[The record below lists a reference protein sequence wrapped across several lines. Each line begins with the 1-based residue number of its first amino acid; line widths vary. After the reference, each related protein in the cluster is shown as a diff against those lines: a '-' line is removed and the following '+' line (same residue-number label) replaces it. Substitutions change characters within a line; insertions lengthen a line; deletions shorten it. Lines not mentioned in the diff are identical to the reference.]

1 VLVMLLRI
9 VFYAPIIGIGGII
22 KALGQDLSM
31 SWIIVAAVCALLT
44 MITIVFVVAVP
55 KFRLIQTM
63 VDKLNLVTR
72 EALTGMMVVRAFN
85 TQDHEEKRFDKA
97 NVDLTNLN
105 LFINRVLVFLMPAM
119 MLLMNAAMLLVIW
132 FGAHQIADGNM
143 QVGNMMAFMQ
153 YTMQIIFAFLMV
165 SFVFIMLPRASVS
178 AQRIGEV
185 LETELSIKDPQQPKN
200 FISGIRGQMDFQN
213 VCFKYPGA
221 EDYILQN
228 ITFTARPGQT
238 VAIVGGTGSGKST
251 LVNLIPRF
259 YDVTEGKVLV
269 DGADVR
275 EVTQHD
281 LRDKIGYIP
290 QQTVLFSGSIESNLK
305 YAKQEANQADIEKA
319 ASIAQSTDFITA
331 SEKGYATDI
340 SQGGMNLS
348 GGQKQR
354 LSIARALVK
363 KPEIYIFD
371 DSFSA
376 VDYKTDV
383 ALRRALK
390 QETDQATVLIV
401 AQRISTIMNAD
412 YIIVLEEG
420 RIVGKGN
427 HKELMESCEVYRE
440 LALSQLSREELA

>member
-1 VLVMLLRI
+1 VM
-9 VFYAPIIGIGGII
+9 
-22 KALGQDLSM
+22 
-31 SWIIVAAVCALLT
+31 
-44 MITIVFVVAVP
+44 
-55 KFRLIQTM
+55 
-63 VDKLNLVTR
+63 
-72 EALTGMMVVRAFN
+72 
-85 TQDHEEKRFDKA
+85 
-97 NVDLTNLN
+97 
-105 LFINRVLVFLMPAM
+105 VFLMPAM
-119 MLLMNAAMLLVIW
+119 MLLMNGAMLMVIW
-132 FGAHQIADGNM
+132 FGAHQVDAGNM

-153 YTMQIIFAFLMV
+153 YTMQIIMAFLMV
-165 SFVFIMLPRASVS
+165 SMIFIMLPRATVS
-178 AQRIGEV
+178 AQRISEV
-185 LETELSIKDPQQPKN
+185 IETKLSINDPQQPKK
-200 FISGIRGQMDFQN
+200 FDTTVKGQMEFQS

-221 EDYILQN
+221 EDYVLQDVS
-228 ITFTARPGQT
+228 FTARPGQT

-259 YDVTEGKVLV
+259 YDVTEGRILV
-269 DGADVR
+269 NQTDIRD
-275 EVTQHD
+275 VTQHD

-290 QQTVLFSGSIESNLK
+290 QKTILFSGSIESNLK
-305 YAKQEANQADIEKA
+305 YANEEASQQEIQKA
-319 ASIAQSTDFITA
+319 AEIAQSEEFITA
-331 SEKGYATDI
+331 SENGYATDI

-363 KPEIYIFD
+363 KPEIFIFD

-376 VDYKTDV
+376 VDFKTDA

-390 QETDQATVLIV
+390 QETGHATVLIV

-420 RIVGKGN
+420 RVVGKGN